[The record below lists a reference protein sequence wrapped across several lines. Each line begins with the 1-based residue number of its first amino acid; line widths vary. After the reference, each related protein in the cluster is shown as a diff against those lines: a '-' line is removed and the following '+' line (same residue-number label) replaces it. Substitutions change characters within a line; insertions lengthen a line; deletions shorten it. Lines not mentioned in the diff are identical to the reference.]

1 MGSASYLFLMGR
13 GCAVM
18 GLNNFSFASANR
30 EGKSS
35 SLGCGSGI
43 VGESIG
49 AGVVGNAALVVD
61 CMVPDLLGAFVG
73 IEASQSSNSSHPS
86 SSFCAGG
93 AGFGTGRSGLVEAPN
108 PILDFLLVAI
118 WPSKI

>member
-1 MGSASYLFLMGR
+1 
-13 GCAVM
+13 M

-30 EGKSS
+30 EGKSDNNIPGGGTLVGGS

-43 VGESIG
+43 VEESIG
-49 AGVVGNAALVVD
+49 
-61 CMVPDLLGAFVG
+61 
-73 IEASQSSNSSHPS
+73 
-86 SSFCAGG
+86 
-93 AGFGTGRSGLVEAPN
+93 PN

>member
-1 MGSASYLFLMGR
+1 
-13 GCAVM
+13 M

-30 EGKSS
+30 EGKSDNNIPGGGTLVGGS

-43 VGESIG
+43 VEESIG

-93 AGFGTGRSGLVEAPN
+93 AGVGTGRSRLVEAPN